1 MYELGQ
7 HFAIPNLSR
16 HLYVIGR
23 SGAGKTVL
31 LENLARQLRSGF
43 ALLDP
48 HGDSAER
55 CLDFL
60 DPNDTIYFDAGD
72 LSHSLGWNPLQN
84 IPADDHYL
92 VASQVVLSL
101 KAIWGD
107 SWGPRMEYILL
118 ASVMLLLGRQGS
130 LVQLPRLLSDK
141 TLRDQITRKMS
152 LDPFLREVWVTEF
165 ANKDRHWWEEA
176 ISPIQNKIGVIMLS
190 PHLRQVLG
198 QPSTI
203 DLRRIMDT
211 GKILVCNLAKGR
223 LGMASNLLGSLLVS
237 AFYRAAESRIDI
249 PEDHRRPFTLI
260 ADEFQNFAT
269 DSFEEILS
277 ESRKWRLQL
286 VASHQTLSQI
296 SLQLQDALLANV
308 GTLVAFRVGGKDAR
322 RLADE
327 FVFTRP
333 LSPSDEIEP
342 DAWSSL
348 VGTPPFHA
356 WMRDHDWAR
365 EPRLVPTIPPSPPQG
380 RAAAAKRHSRACYE
394 RPRANVE
401 ARLRRLMA

>member
-7 HFAIPNLSR
+7 QFTIPNLSR

-31 LENLARQLRSGF
+31 LENLARQLRGGF

-60 DPNDTIYFDAGD
+60 DPDHTIYFDAGD
-72 LSHSLGWNPLQN
+72 LSHSIGWNPLQN
-84 IPADDHYL
+84 IAPDDHYL

-101 KAIWGD
+101 KAIWSD

-118 ASVMLLLGRQGS
+118 ASVMLLLARKGS
-130 LVQLPRLLSDK
+130 LVQLPRLLSDRAF
-141 TLRDQITRKMS
+141 RDQITRKMS
-152 LDPFLREVWVTEF
+152 LDPSLREVWVTEF

-203 DLRRIMDT
+203 DLRRIMDE
-211 GKILVCNLAKGR
+211 GKVLVCNLAKGR
-223 LGMASNLLGSLLVS
+223 LGMAANLLGSLLVS
-237 AFYRAAESRIDI
+237 AFYRAAEARIDAL
-249 PEDHRRPFTLI
+249 EEQRRPFTLI

-277 ESRKWRLQL
+277 ESRKWKLQL

-296 SLQLQDALLANV
+296 PPELQDALLANV

-327 FVFTRP
+327 FTFTRP
-333 LSPSDEIEP
+333 LSPSDEIAQH
-342 DAWSSL
+342 AWSSL
-348 VGTPPFHA
+348 VATPPFHA
-356 WMRDHDWAR
+356 WMKDHDNAR
-365 EPRLVPTIPPSPPQG
+365 EPRLIPTIPPSPPLG
-380 RAAAAKRHSRACYE
+380 RAEAVKRHSRACYE
-394 RPRANVE
+394 RPRSNVE
-401 ARLRRLMA
+401 ARLRQLLA

>member
-7 HFAIPNLSR
+7 QFTIPNLSR

-23 SGAGKTVL
+23 SGAGKTAL
-31 LENLARQLRSGF
+31 LENLARQLRGGF

-60 DPNDTIYFDAGD
+60 NPDQTIYFDAGD
-72 LSHSLGWNPLQN
+72 LSHSIGWNPLQN
-84 IPADDHYL
+84 IPPDDHYL

-141 TLRDQITRKMS
+141 SFRDQVTHKIR
-152 LDPFLREVWVTEF
+152 LDPFLREIWVTEF

-198 QPSTI
+198 QPSTV
-203 DLRRIMDT
+203 DLRRIMDS
-211 GKILVCNLAKGR
+211 GKIFVCNLAKGR
-223 LGMASNLLGSLLVS
+223 LGMASNLLGSLLVT
-237 AFYRAAESRIDI
+237 AFYRAAESRIDT
-249 PEDHRRPFTLI
+249 PEEQRRPFTLI

-277 ESRKWRLQL
+277 ESRKWKLQL

-296 SLQLQDALLANV
+296 SPELQDALLANV

-333 LSPSDEIEP
+333 LSPSDEIKQ

-348 VGTPPFHA
+348 VGIPQFHA
-356 WMRDHDWAR
+356 WMKDHDYAR
-365 EPRLVPTIPPSPPQG
+365 EPRLIATIPPSPPLG
-380 RAAAAKRHSRACYE
+380 RAEAVKRHSRACYE
-394 RPRANVE
+394 RPRSNVE
-401 ARLRRLMA
+401 ARLRQLLT

>member
-7 HFAIPNLSR
+7 QFHIPDLSR

-31 LENLARQLRSGF
+31 LENLVRQLRDGF
-43 ALLDP
+43 VLLDP
-48 HGDSAER
+48 HGDSAQR

-60 DPNDTIYFDAGD
+60 DPNETIYFDAGD
-72 LSHSLGWNPLQN
+72 LSHSIGWNPLQN
-84 IPADDHYL
+84 IPPDDHYL

-118 ASVMLLLGRQGS
+118 ASVMLLLARQGY
-130 LVQLPRLLSDK
+130 LVQLPRLLSESNF
-141 TLRDQITRKMS
+141 RDEITRKLS

-165 ANKDRHWWEEA
+165 ANKDRRWWEEA
-176 ISPIQNKIGVIMLS
+176 ISPIQNKIGIIMLS

-198 QPSTI
+198 QTSTI

-211 GKILVCNLAKGR
+211 GKVLVCNLAKGR

-237 AFYRAAESRIDI
+237 AFYRAAESRADT
-249 PEDHRRPFTLI
+249 PEELRRPFTLV

-277 ESRKWRLQL
+277 ESRKWKLQL
-286 VASHQTLSQI
+286 LCSHQTLSQI
-296 SLQLQDALLANV
+296 SPQLQDALLANI
-308 GTLVAFRVGGKDAR
+308 GTLIAFRVGGKDAR

-333 LSPSDEIEP
+333 LSPSDEVNI
-342 DAWSSL
+342 DGWSAL
-348 VGTPPFHA
+348 VGTPRFHA
-356 WMRDHDWAR
+356 WIRDHDYVR
-365 EPRLVPTIPPSPPQG
+365 VPRLVSTVPPSPSLG
-380 RAAAAKRHSRACYE
+380 RAESVKRHSRACYE
-394 RPRANVE
+394 RPRSEVE
-401 ARLRRLMA
+401 ARLRKLLA

>member
-1 MYELGQ
+1 MYELSQ
-7 HFAIPNLSR
+7 QFAIPNLSR

-31 LENLARQLRSGF
+31 LESLARQVRGGF

-60 DPNDTIYFDAGD
+60 DPDRAIYFDAGN
-72 LSHSLGWNPLQN
+72 LSHSIGWNPLQN
-84 IPADDHYL
+84 VAADDHYL

-118 ASVMLLLGRQGS
+118 ASVMLLLGRNGS
-130 LVQLPRLLSDK
+130 LVQLPRLLSDASF
-141 TLRDQITRKMS
+141 RDQIIRKMS
-152 LDPFLREVWVTEF
+152 LDRFLREVWAGEF
-165 ANKDRHWWEEA
+165 ANKDRRWWEEA

-203 DLRRIMDT
+203 DLRRIMDS
-211 GKILVCNLAKGR
+211 GKVLVCNLAKGR
-223 LGMASNLLGSLLVS
+223 LGMAANLLGSLLVS
-237 AFYRAAESRIDI
+237 ALYRAAESRIDT
-249 PEDHRRPFTLI
+249 PEDQRRPFTLI
-260 ADEFQNFAT
+260 VDEFQNFAT

-277 ESRKWRLQL
+277 ESRKWKLQL

-296 SLQLQDALLANV
+296 SPELQDALLANV
-308 GTLVAFRVGGKDAR
+308 GTLVAFRIGGKDAR

-333 LSPSDEIEP
+333 LSPSDEIKQ

-348 VGTPPFHA
+348 VATPPFHA
-356 WMRDHDWAR
+356 WMKDHEFAP
-365 EPRLVPTIPPSPPQG
+365 EPRLVPTLPPSPPEG
-380 RAAAAKRHSRACYE
+380 RAEAVKRHSRACYE
-394 RPRANVE
+394 RPRAEVE
-401 ARLRRLMA
+401 VRLRRLLA